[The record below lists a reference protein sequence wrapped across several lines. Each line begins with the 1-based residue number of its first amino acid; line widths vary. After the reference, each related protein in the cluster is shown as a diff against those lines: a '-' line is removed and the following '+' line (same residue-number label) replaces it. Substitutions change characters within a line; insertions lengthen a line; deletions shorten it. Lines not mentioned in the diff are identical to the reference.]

1 HSSRTRFAG
10 RLNSGVRP
18 HVVNPKQAS
27 LSKLKSSRDSFWF
40 SLGAYALLTKE
51 PAASLVAGYDIS
63 VTNNDLLVGPRD
75 AQDLPRRGMSY
86 RIGFNSSLSKNSALA
101 VVQSTFYAML
111 SDSYEACKAADPI
124 RVKDQDWYH
133 FARHL
138 RNAISHN
145 GRWHFQ
151 NSAGLPA
158 TWRRMT
164 VDQSMHG
171 TEITGFIGWFDG
183 LQLGATMQLFVSG
196 LPDEA

>member
-1 HSSRTRFAG
+1 MSS
-10 RLNSGVRP
+10 
-18 HVVNPKQAS
+18 KQTS

-51 PAASLVAGYDIS
+51 PAASQVAGYDIS
-63 VTNNDLLVGPRD
+63 VTNNDLLVRSRD
-75 AQDLPRRGMSY
+75 AQVSNGTGMSY
-86 RIGFNSSLSKNSALA
+86 RIGFNSSLPENAALA

-111 SDSYEACKAADPI
+111 SDSYEACKAAGPAKL
-124 RVKDQDWYH
+124 RGQEWYH
-133 FARHL
+133 FARHV

-145 GRWHFQ
+145 GRWHFK
-151 NSAGLPA
+151 NGAGLPA

-164 VDQSMHG
+164 IDQSMQGH
-171 TEITGFIGWFDG
+171 EIGGFIGWFDG

>member
-1 HSSRTRFAG
+1 MLS
-10 RLNSGVRP
+10 
-18 HVVNPKQAS
+18 KQTA

-51 PAASLVAGYDIS
+51 PAASQVSGYDIS
-63 VTNNDLLVGPRD
+63 VTNSDLLVGARD
-75 AQDLPRRGMSY
+75 AQDSHRRGMSY
-86 RIGFNSSLSKNSALA
+86 RIGFNSSLPKEAALA

-111 SDSYEACKAADPI
+111 SDNYETCKAAAPTKI
-124 RVKDQDWYH
+124 KDQEWYH

-151 NSAGLPA
+151 NGAGLPA

-171 TEITGFIGWFDG
+171 NEIGGFIGWFDG
-183 LQLGATMQLFVSG
+183 LQLGATMQIFVSG

>member
-1 HSSRTRFAG
+1 M
-10 RLNSGVRP
+10 
-18 HVVNPKQAS
+18 NPKQAS
-27 LSKLKSSRDSFWF
+27 LAKLKSTRDSFWF

-63 VTNNDLLVGPRD
+63 VTNCDLLVRPRG
-75 AQDLPRRGMSY
+75 AQDTLLRGISY
-86 RIGFNSSLSKNSALA
+86 RIEFNSSIPNESALA

-111 SDSYEACKAADPI
+111 SHSYEACKSADP
-124 RVKDQDWYH
+124 VGMKDQDWYH
-133 FARHL
+133 FARNL

-171 TEITGFIGWFDG
+171 SEIGGFIGWFDG
-183 LQLGATMQLFVSG
+183 LQLGATMQLFVSS
-196 LPDEA
+196 LPDET